1 MTSDKAACGPSAVCG
16 VPDLTD
22 EAAWR
27 ARLSPHA
34 FEVLRRAAT
43 ERAFTGEHWDR
54 KEPGRYAC
62 AGCDALLFEASAKYD
77 SGSGWPSF
85 WEAASG
91 AVGERLDTSY
101 GMVRTEIVCAS
112 CDGHLGHLFDD
123 GPRPTGL
130 RYCVNSAALRFTPA
144 S

>member
-1 MTSDKAACGPSAVCG
+1 MGAESSSCGPQSVCG
-16 VPDLTD
+16 VPDVTD

-27 ARLSPHA
+27 ARLSPEA

-43 ERAFTGEHWDR
+43 ERAFTGAHWDR

-62 AGCDALLFEASAKYD
+62 AGCDAALFESSAKYD

-85 WEAASG
+85 WAASAG
-91 AVGERLDTSY
+91 AVSERLDTSY
-101 GMVRTEIVCAS
+101 GMVRTEIVCTA
-112 CDGHLGHLFDD
+112 CGGHLGHLFDD